1 MAELAHSPIGRPAM
15 QSIERRHMLSLALA
29 AIPAEALAQITAPAP
44 LPSPGLVP
52 ATADREGRTTR
63 TIGVSSTAYKVLT
76 RDTAGA
82 MFVMEQTN
90 RKKGGPPR
98 HLHHNEDELF
108 FVLEGAYD
116 VEVGGNRV
124 SLHAGDCILGPRG
137 IPHGWAYVGDGVGRL
152 LISFAP
158 AGKMEAFF
166 AESERIRGQGKYV
179 AGTAEGDAL
188 MHAFGMEHTGP
199 SLSV

>member
-1 MAELAHSPIGRPAM
+1 MP
-15 QSIERRHMLSLALA
+15 SIERRHMLSLALA
-29 AIPAEALAQITAPAP
+29 AIPAGALAQTLAPAP
-44 LPSPGLVP
+44 LPPPGLVP
-52 ATADREGRTTR
+52 ADADREGRGAR
-63 TIGVSSTAYKVLT
+63 SIGVSSTAYKVLT
-76 RDTAGA
+76 RDTGGA

-108 FVLEGAYD
+108 FVLEGDYD

-137 IPHGWAYVGDGVGRL
+137 IPHGWAYVGNSVGRL

-166 AESERIRGQGKYV
+166 AASEKLRGPGKYA
-179 AGTAEGDAL
+179 AGTSYGDAL
-188 MHAFGMEHTGP
+188 MHAFGMEHIGP